1 MDNKR
6 LDVKVG
12 LFVFIG
18 LFLMAVLLILF
29 SKGTSVFHGTYNLR
43 LHATNVGGLKLRASV
58 LLAGVVVGDVS
69 DIQLAADGKSVTILL
84 KIYNGV
90 TIYGDAHFVIEQA
103 GFLGDNFV
111 AILPTDNK
119 MAPFVNNADVECEP
133 PFDLL
138 AVARSAT
145 GFINRVDDTVRK
157 IEDSVNQLQ
166 KTVLNQQT
174 MTNLS
179 VTIANLRAASDEA
192 VIAVGDINSLVATN
206 RDQVNFAISNVVYFS
221 QDLTQLAENAN
232 SILATNGIGLSESMS
247 NIEAT
252 TETLKQIS
260 DDMKAG
266 KGLAGT
272 ILENQ
277 ELATNVEA
285 TVNNLAIATSN
296 LNELGLWGFLWHHQG
311 EPARTNAPPPKYST
325 PRESHQP

>member
-18 LFLMAVLLILF
+18 LFLVAVLLILF

-84 KIYNGV
+84 KIYSGV

-119 MAPFVNNADVECEP
+119 MAPLVNNADVDCEP

-145 GFINRVDDTVRK
+145 GFIQRVDDTVRK

-179 VTIANLRAASDEA
+179 VTIANLRAASDQA
-192 VIAVGDINSLVATN
+192 VVAVSDIDSLVATN
-206 RDQVNFAISNVVYFS
+206 RSQVNFAISNVVYFS
-221 QDLTQLAENAN
+221 QGLSQLSDNAN
-232 SILATNGIGLSESMS
+232 SILVTNGIGLSQSVS
-247 NIEAT
+247 NIEVT
-252 TETLKQIS
+252 TETLRQIS
-260 DDMKAG
+260 DDVKSG
-266 KGLAGT
+266 KGMAGT

-277 ELATNVEA
+277 EAATNLQA
-285 TVNNLAIATSN
+285 TINNLAIATSN
-296 LNELGLWGFLWHHQG
+296 LNQLGLWGFLWHHQG
-311 EPARTNAPPPKYST
+311 EPARTNASSTKHST
-325 PRESHQP
+325 PRESKKP